1 MLDHAERVTI
11 GKIERQFGVRG
22 EVKVHS
28 LSDVPGRFD
37 QLKEVTLVAPAGES
51 LTTTVTHVRPG
62 GRSYIM
68 ALEAFRTPEE
78 AARFRG
84 AWLQIPRSSSPLLAD
99 GLYYEYDLL
108 GMTVVDENNNT
119 LGTVEEVLEFSANHL
134 FVVRKG
140 QQEFIIPAL
149 KRVIAAVDVAGRVMT
164 IRAAEGMVESS

>member
-1 MLDHAERVTI
+1 MFDQAERVTI
-11 GKIERQFGVRG
+11 GKIERPFGVRG

-37 QLKEVTLVAPAGES
+37 QLKQVTLVAPSGDS

-68 ALEAFRTPEE
+68 GFEAFTTPEE

-84 AWLQIPRSSSPLLAD
+84 AWLQIPHSASPSLAD

-108 GMTVVDENNNT
+108 GMTVMDEDKT
-119 LGTVEEVLEFSANHL
+119 ILGTVEEILESSGNHI
-134 FVVRKG
+134 FVVRRG
-140 QQEFIIPAL
+140 QQELLIPAL
-149 KRVIAAVDVAGRVMT
+149 KRVIAAVDVVGRAMT
-164 IRAAEGMVESS
+164 IRAEGMVESP